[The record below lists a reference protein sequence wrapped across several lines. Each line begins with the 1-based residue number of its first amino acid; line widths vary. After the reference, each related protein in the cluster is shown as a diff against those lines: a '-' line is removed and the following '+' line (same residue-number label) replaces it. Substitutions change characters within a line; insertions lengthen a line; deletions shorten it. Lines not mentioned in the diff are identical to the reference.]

1 MTLDVLV
8 VDEDE
13 DVLAVTEAFLQRQ
26 DGIAVQTE
34 ADPKRALER
43 LLDGEGDA
51 VVSDMGMP
59 ALGGLELCERLRE
72 GGRDIPFVIFSGRE
86 TDEITAR
93 DDDDRLTGVVQKRT
107 GEEQYEELAAI
118 VREAAD

>member
-34 ADPKRALER
+34 ADPERALER

-51 VVSDMGMP
+51 VVSDLGMP
-59 ALGGLELCERLRE
+59 ALGGLELCQRLRE
-72 GGRDIPFVIFSGRE
+72 AGRDIPFVIFSGRE
-86 TDEITAR
+86 TDEITAQ
-93 DDDDRLTGVVQKRT
+93 DDADQLTGVVQKRT
-107 GEEQYEELAAI
+107 GEGQYEELAAM